1 MIKYITPNTLA
12 NTVRM
17 GARSRRPKAV
27 FLASDNAD
35 IDSFRLCFPRTN
47 AGLFPRTVAKTPSE
61 RSSP

>member
-35 IDSFRLCFPRTN
+35 IELVRTLLSEN
-47 AGLFPRTVAKTPSE
+47 KCRVIPGTVAKTPSE
-61 RSSP
+61 RSSS